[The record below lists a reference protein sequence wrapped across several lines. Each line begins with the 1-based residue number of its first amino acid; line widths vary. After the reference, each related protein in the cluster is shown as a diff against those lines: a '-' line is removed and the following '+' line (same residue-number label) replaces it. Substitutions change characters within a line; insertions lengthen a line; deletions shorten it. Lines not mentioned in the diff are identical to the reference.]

1 MIEITLFILALI
13 VCAAGAALI
22 VRSEPETKPVPIKR
36 PPLPE
41 HIRRHMAAQERG
53 DFNRWN
59 RR

>member
-1 MIEITLFILALI
+1 MITITLFILALI

-41 HIRRHMAAQERG
+41 HIRRHHAAQDRG
-53 DFNRWN
+53 DFHR
-59 RR
+59 